1 MIYTSFLD
9 VFGTLLTLIS
19 CTSDISYID
28 FGTLLFKSLSHTCT
42 CHEYTHQPYLKHRF
56 TIISSFSTLVAHGCR
71 LFLVGN
77 AGSRWPTKV
86 STTWWPIDLMVMTHQ
101 CYLYPD
107 DPRKI
112 LPFIKR
118 YQEIYS
124 PSRDMASTKR
134 IPPLTNVPPVFRK
147 TILGSPPFNRGGR
160 TSHAREVEIL
170 SVRESQKKSGGRGR
184 GRFFFQR
191 GKNIGPSD
199 VPKFNEDTVDRR
211 NPKQQPLYGC
221 INKTW
226 DKQRDKLP
234 FPQLVKPR
242 RISAINYR

>member
-1 MIYTSFLD
+1 M
-9 VFGTLLTLIS
+9 LTLIS

-56 TIISSFSTLVAHGCR
+56 TIISSFSTLVAYGCR

-77 AGSRWPTKV
+77 AGSRWPTNV

-101 CYLYPD
+101 CYLYRN
-107 DPRKI
+107 DPRKV

-118 YQEIYS
+118 YQEIIAHQEAWHQPNES
-124 PSRDMASTKR
+124 PPDESPRFFPNQRAPR
-134 IPPLTNVPPVFRK
+134 VPK
-147 TILGSPPFNRGGR
+147 NHLGSPPFNRGSR

-226 DKQRDKLP
+226 DKQRDKTW
-234 FPQLVKPR
+234 
-242 RISAINYR
+242 